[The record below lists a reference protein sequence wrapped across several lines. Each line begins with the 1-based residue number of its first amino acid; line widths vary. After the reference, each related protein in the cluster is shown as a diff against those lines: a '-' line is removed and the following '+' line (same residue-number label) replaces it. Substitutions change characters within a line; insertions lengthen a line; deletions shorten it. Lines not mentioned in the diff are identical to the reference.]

1 MIAHRK
7 VIVLVFLILSWGVL
21 PFKYVEAHT
30 LNDTFSAKN
39 THHVI
44 FCFDQRVGGFNKYLN
59 QDLSVKHWL
68 MKMVSKNDSLLK
80 MGDFYSILTYEEGN
94 LDCTLKNFAQPAIRN
109 SKELIWQTYRGAE
122 DMFSGNWAILANGH
136 ATVDGQPY
144 SLQTAAKSYC
154 LTRTQNDEHYAN
166 RTFLIMITDDAYNG
180 NDDFNKEFYSMFN
193 VSGEH
198 MSDRERFNSLEAIF
212 ISKCRKVASYY
223 RFDYIPEYEHI
234 FDTNWTDEG
243 VLEYKVMAFEVSP
256 SSTFSLASVVDY
268 PANLGLT
275 RVRGGYLL
283 DFSYYSSDSI
293 YHINKFNVSIKNR
306 LGDIKEKYNGG
317 EGSNH
322 VCVKLHSSEL
332 NSDFVEV
339 IIAGWLRQMDGLYN
353 GLEMNP
359 LSPDN
364 NRLMARLYIPL
375 KTETKILGIVPL
387 YDCMWWWYPND
398 LTTAVRV
405 WDIII
410 IVISI
415 ILICIIAYQIF
426 NRITCYIPD
435 NKKIK
440 INRIDGYCH

>member
-1 MIAHRK
+1 MHRK
-7 VIVLVFLILSWGVL
+7 VIVLVILILSWWVL
-21 PFKYVEAHT
+21 PFKYVKAHA
-30 LNDTFSAKN
+30 LNETYPNS
-39 THHVI
+39 HHVI

-59 QDLSVKHWL
+59 QDLKVKHWL
-68 MKMVSKNDSLLK
+68 ITMVCKNDSLLK
-80 MGDFYSILTYEEGN
+80 DGDFYSILTYEEGN
-94 LDCTLKNFAQPAIRN
+94 LDCTLKNFAQPAVRN

-122 DMFSGNWAILANGH
+122 DMFSGDWSKLANGH
-136 ATVDGQPY
+136 AAVNGQPY

-154 LTRTQNDEHYAN
+154 LTRTLNNEHYAN

-180 NDDFNKEFYSMFN
+180 NDDFNKEFYSMIN

-198 MSDRERFNSLEAIF
+198 MFDRERFNSLEAKF
-212 ISKCRKVASYY
+212 ISNCRKVASYY
-223 RFDYIPEYEHI
+223 RFDYIPEFEHI

-275 RVRGGYLL
+275 RVKGGYLL
-283 DFSYYSSDSI
+283 DFSYHSTDSI
-293 YHINKFNVSIKNR
+293 YHINKFNVAIKNR
-306 LGDIKEKYNGG
+306 QGNIKEKFSGD
-317 EGSNH
+317 ERKNH

-332 NSDFVEV
+332 NGDFVEV
-339 IIAGWLRQMDGLYN
+339 IVAGWLRQMDGVYN

-359 LSPDN
+359 LSSN
-364 NRLMARLYIPL
+364 YNRLTARLNISL
-375 KTETKILGIVPL
+375 ETETKILGIVPL
-387 YDCMWWWYPND
+387 YDFMWWWYPND
-398 LTTAVRV
+398 LTTAVHV

-426 NRITCYIPD
+426 NRITRYTPD